1 MTARESWREA
11 VWRDLES
18 EWDVVVVGGGITGVA
33 VLLEAARRGL
43 KALLLEQGD
52 FASGTSSRSSKLV
65 HGGLRYLAQ
74 GALGLTWAS
83 VRERDRLM
91 AELPGLVEPVGF
103 LLASYGRDHVGPRSL
118 GLGLTIYDWLGRGVR
133 HRSLSSG
140 DLSLLAPRLT
150 LENLAGAFWYRD
162 AQTDDARLVLRTLF
176 EALAL
181 GAEALS
187 RARVEEL
194 LTRDGQ
200 VTGVAVRD
208 LESGAVSRVRA
219 SAVVNATGAWAD
231 ALRGD
236 VGGRPALRPL
246 RGSHLLFPRWRFP
259 VAQAVAF
266 CHPTDG
272 RPLFAYPW
280 EGLTLLGTTDRDHR
294 GALEEPAMSPEE
306 ASYLVEAAR
315 GAFPGLE
322 VTVSDAVSSYAGV
335 RPVVGTGAAD
345 PSKESR
351 EHVVWLERGLLT
363 VTGGKLTTFRV
374 VAREAL
380 AALERAQP
388 SLRRKVTAP
397 RRFFE
402 LAAATPARLEASQR
416 RRLEGRYGRW
426 AGALCNAAGPGELEP
441 IGETSTLWAELRW
454 AARAER
460 VVHLEDLLLRRV
472 RLGLA
477 LPEGGRELLPR
488 VRVIC
493 QAELGWDDGR
503 WEEEA
508 AAYMARWRREHRAPQ
523 PAAARPSAPSV
534 AGRPSSAP
542 VHS

>member
-1 MTARESWREA
+1 MTPREGWREA
-11 VWRDLES
+11 VWRDLEG

-150 LENLAGAFWYRD
+150 LENLVGAFSYRD

-231 ALRGD
+231 GLRAG

-266 CHPTDG
+266 CHPIDG

-280 EGLTLLGTTDRDHR
+280 EGLTLLGTTDRDH
-294 GALEEPAMSPEE
+294 GGTLEEPAMSPEE

-345 PSKESR
+345 PRVGMAGGLAPFATPPSPASSSR
-351 EHVVWLERGLLT
+351 LERPARCGLSCGGRPGPSGWCT
-363 VTGGKLTTFRV
+363 SRTCCCGGCGWGWCCPRAEASCCRGCAPSARASWGGTTGAGRKRRRPMGPGG
-374 VAREAL
+374 VASTE
-380 AALERAQP
+380 
-388 SLRRKVTAP
+388 LRSPP
-397 RRFFE
+397 RRGR
-402 LAAATPARLEASQR
+402 ARRRR
-416 RRLEGRYGRW
+416 RRLARRARRRSPREG
-426 AGALCNAAGPGELEP
+426 
-441 IGETSTLWAELRW
+441 S
-454 AARAER
+454 
-460 VVHLEDLLLRRV
+460 
-472 RLGLA
+472 
-477 LPEGGRELLPR
+477 
-488 VRVIC
+488 
-493 QAELGWDDGR
+493 
-503 WEEEA
+503 
-508 AAYMARWRREHRAPQ
+508 
-523 PAAARPSAPSV
+523 
-534 AGRPSSAP
+534 
-542 VHS
+542 